1 MLSCCYSFR
10 ITIGIQHLVPI
21 SGVPINDHNH
31 ASIMEK
37 NSHEEQ
43 EYHDNDNP
51 LKITQIRQE
60 KCHEEQE
67 YH

>member
-1 MLSCCYSFR
+1 
-10 ITIGIQHLVPI
+10 
-21 SGVPINDHNH
+21 
-31 ASIMEK
+31 MEK